1 MPASLEYLLQRYTD
15 KTCTE
20 EEKEQLM
27 QLLQQPNNDEVAQL
41 LIDRMIKERETR
53 YTMPQDAAEAVLQA
67 ILQTGKTTVISIKDN
82 GRTRN
87 NLWRRIAV
95 AASIT
100 LLLAIGGWLWSTRT
114 PSADIVQ
121 TKDQPTISIDLLPGG
136 NKAILTL
143 DNGRTIVLDSTSNG
157 IVAQQGGATVLKT
170 GDGQIAYD
178 ILGKESLNALYNKL
192 STPRGGQYQLVL
204 PDGSKVW
211 LNSLSSIRYPTTFN
225 GKERRIELKGEAYFE
240 VAKKA
245 NMPFKVNIEGK
256 AEVEVLGTHFNI
268 NSYADEPAIA
278 TTLLEGSV
286 RVTGLENRD
295 SRLIE
300 PGEQAQLKKNGQ
312 LTLNK
317 AVNVEQVLAWK
328 NGIFNFDN
336 ADLPMVLRQL
346 SRWYDVDVV
355 YEGSIPQREFG
366 GKIQRDLNLSQVLRI
381 LEKNNVHYRTQG
393 RKLIIMK

>member
-41 LIDRMIKERETR
+41 LIDRMIKERQTR